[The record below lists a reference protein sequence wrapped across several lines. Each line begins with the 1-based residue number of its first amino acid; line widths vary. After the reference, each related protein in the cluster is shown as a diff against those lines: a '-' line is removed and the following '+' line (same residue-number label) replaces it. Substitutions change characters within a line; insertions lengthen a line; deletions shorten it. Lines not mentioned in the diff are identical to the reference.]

1 MQRVDHHPG
10 GHRSL
15 LHFRAMPAPPP
26 VPVEE
31 MLARLDRALASSPA
45 DETELVWI
53 EARRGQESNGK
64 RRRDS
69 FEIPERNLLVRVR
82 EAGRLGLHRTNAAGL
97 SDLENAIRDALGQ
110 ARLARPAPPPLA
122 PPGAADPLARLGEL
136 ADPEISR
143 LSQGRARD
151 LLQRH
156 ADRGEIGWLGW
167 SEGRMAVVNSRGLR
181 RAAEVTAAGLVAS
194 CGRGPGAGRA
204 AAAARSL
211 EGLDPAAVFERARQR
226 HVPAGGGPVAAPPS
240 DLTGAGVPLV
250 LSPEAAAAL
259 LDLLNREALG
269 SSTFGHGAL
278 RGRLGE
284 PVCHPAVTLCDDGT
298 DPRGLP
304 FPFDFLGAAK
314 RPVRLI
320 EAGVLR
326 TPAVDERLA
335 AAAGLPPTPH
345 LVAPDEAMAGHLF
358 LQPGD
363 EPDGELLRRADG
375 GLWVTWL
382 DAPRA
387 FDPAALRFRAHL
399 RGVRRLENG
408 TLGAPVADLVWE
420 DRLPAL
426 LERVLGV
433 GRTVVTAVTAVDPLF
448 GATTAP
454 MLAFEAVSGLR

>member
-1 MQRVDHHPG
+1 
-10 GHRSL
+10 
-15 LHFRAMPAPPP
+15 
-26 VPVEE
+26 

-64 RRRDS
+64 RRRES
-69 FEIPERNLLVRVR
+69 YEIPERNLLVRVR
-82 EAGRLGLHRTNAAGL
+82 ESGRPGLHRTNTAGL

-110 ARLARPAPPPLA
+110 ARLAWPAPPSLQ
-122 PPGAADPLARLGEL
+122 PPGAADPLPPLPEL
-136 ADPEISR
+136 ADPETAR
-143 LSQGRARD
+143 LSQNRARD

-181 RAAEVTAAGLVAS
+181 RAAEMTAAWLVVS
-194 CGRGPGAGRA
+194 CGRGAGAGRA

-211 EGLDPAAVFERARQR
+211 ADLDPAAVFERARQR
-226 HVPAGGGPVAAPPS
+226 HAPSGAPAAQPPA
-240 DLTGAGVPLV
+240 DLAGVGVPLV

-259 LDLLNREALG
+259 VDLLNREALG
-269 SSTFGHGAL
+269 SSTFGAGAL

-284 PVCHPAVTLCDDGT
+284 PVCHPAITLCDDGT

-304 FPFDFLGAAK
+304 FPFDFLGATK
-314 RPVRLI
+314 RPIGLI
-320 EAGVLR
+320 ERGVLR

-335 AAAGLPPTPH
+335 TALDLPPTPH
-345 LVAPDEAMAGHLF
+345 LIAPDEALATHLF
-358 LQPGD
+358 VQPGE
-363 EPDGELLRRADG
+363 EPDDELLRRADG

-408 TLGAPVADLVWE
+408 ALGAPVPDLVWE
-420 DRLPAL
+420 DHLPAL

-433 GRTVVTAVTAVDPLF
+433 GRTVVTTVAAADPLF

-454 MLAFEAVSGLR
+454 MLAFEAVSLTPRS

>member
-1 MQRVDHHPG
+1 M
-10 GHRSL
+10 
-15 LHFRAMPAPPP
+15 PPP
-26 VPVEE
+26 LLVPVEE

-82 EAGRLGLHRTNAAGL
+82 EAGRIGLHRTNTAGL

-110 ARLARPAPPPLA
+110 ARLARPAPPSLP
-122 PPGAADPLARLGEL
+122 PPGAADPLPRLPEL
-136 ADPEISR
+136 EDPEIAR
-143 LSQGRARD
+143 MSQSRARD
-151 LLQRH
+151 LLQQH

-167 SEGRMAVVNSRGLR
+167 CEGRMAVVNSRGLR
-181 RAAEVTAAGLVAS
+181 RATEVTAAWLVAS

-211 EGLDPAAVFERARQR
+211 AALDPAAVFERARQR
-226 HVPAGGGPVAAPPS
+226 HVPAGGPPAEPPAAP
-240 DLTGAGVPLV
+240 LPLV

-269 SSTFGHGAL
+269 SSTFRDGAL
-278 RGRLGE
+278 RGGLGT
-284 PVCHPAVTLCDDGT
+284 PVCHPAVTLRDDGT

-304 FPFDFLGAAK
+304 FPFDFLGSAK
-314 RPVRLI
+314 RPVDLI
-320 EAGVLR
+320 VGGVLR

-335 AAAGLPPTPH
+335 PAIDRQPTPH
-345 LVAPDEAMAGHLF
+345 LIAPDEALATHLF
-358 LQPGD
+358 LQPGE

-387 FDPAALRFRAHL
+387 FDPVALRFRAHL
-399 RGVRRLENG
+399 RGVRRIENG
-408 TLGAPVADLVWE
+408 ALGAPVPDLVWE
-420 DRLPAL
+420 DHLPAL

-433 GRTVVTAVTAVDPLF
+433 GRTVVTAVAAADPLF

-454 MLAFEAVSGLR
+454 MLGFERVDGLRPV

>member
-1 MQRVDHHPG
+1 
-10 GHRSL
+10 
-15 LHFRAMPAPPP
+15 MPPTPL

-53 EARRGQESNGK
+53 EARRSQESNG
-64 RRRDS
+64 RRRSDS

-82 EAGRLGLHRTNAAGL
+82 EAGRLGLHRTNTAGL

-110 ARLARPAPPPLA
+110 ARLSQPAPPSRQ
-122 PPGAADPLARLGEL
+122 PPGAADPLAGLPEL

-143 LSQGRARD
+143 MNQGRARD

-156 ADRGEIGWLGW
+156 AGRGEIGWLSW
-167 SEGRMAVVNSRGLR
+167 SEERMAVVNSRGLR
-181 RAAEVTAAGLVAS
+181 RAAEVTAAWLVAS
-194 CGRGPGAGRA
+194 CGRGAGAGRA
-204 AAAARSL
+204 ASAARSL
-211 EGLDPAAVFERARQR
+211 AGLDPAAVFERARQR
-226 HVPAGGGPVAAPPS
+226 QAPAGAPLAEPPA
-240 DLTGAGVPLV
+240 TPVPLV
-250 LSPEAAAAL
+250 LSPEAAATL
-259 LDLLNREALG
+259 IDLLNREALG
-269 SSTFGHGAL
+269 SSTFRDGAL

-284 PVCHPAVTLCDDGT
+284 AVCHPAITLRDDGT

-304 FPFDFLGAAK
+304 FPFDFLGSAR
-314 RPVRLI
+314 RPVDLI
-320 EAGVLR
+320 EGGVLR

-335 AAAGLPPTPH
+335 AAIDRPATPH
-345 LVAPDEAMAGHLF
+345 LVASDEALATHLF
-358 LQPGD
+358 LQPGE
-363 EPDGELLRRADG
+363 EPDGELLRRAEG

-399 RGVRRLENG
+399 RGVRRLEG
-408 TLGAPVADLVWE
+408 GALGGAVPDLVWE
-420 DRLPAL
+420 DHLPAL

-433 GRTVVTAVTAVDPLF
+433 GRTMVTSAAAPDLLF

-454 MLAFEAVSGLR
+454 MLALEAVDFTPRS

>member
-1 MQRVDHHPG
+1 
-10 GHRSL
+10 
-15 LHFRAMPAPPP
+15 MPLPL

-31 MLARLDRALASSPA
+31 MLARLERALASSPA

-53 EARRGQESNGK
+53 EARRSQESNGK

-69 FEIPERNLLVRVR
+69 YEIPERNLLVRVR
-82 EAGRLGLHRTNAAGL
+82 ESGRLGLHRTNASGL

-110 ARLARPAPPPLA
+110 ARLAQPAELPA
-122 PPGAADPLARLGEL
+122 TTSGADPLPDLPEL
-136 ADPEISR
+136 ADPEIAR
-143 LSQGRARD
+143 MSQGRARD

-167 SEGRMAVVNSRGLR
+167 AEGRMAVVNSRGLR
-181 RAAEVTAAGLVAS
+181 RATEVTAAWLVAS
-194 CGRGPGAGRA
+194 CGRGAGAGRA

-211 EGLDPAAVFERARQR
+211 EDLDPAAVFERARQR
-226 HVPAGGGPVAAPPS
+226 HAPGGGPVAEPP
-240 DLTGAGVPLV
+240 DRPVPLA

-259 LDLLNREALG
+259 VELLNREALG
-269 SSTFGHGAL
+269 SRTFGDGAL
-278 RGRLGE
+278 SGRLNE
-284 PVCHPAVTLCDDGT
+284 PVGPPDITLRDDGT

-314 RPVRLI
+314 RPIPLI
-320 EAGVLR
+320 EAGILR

-335 AAAGLPPTPH
+335 AATGCPRTPH
-345 LVAPDEAMAGHLF
+345 LIAPDEALATHLF
-358 LQPGD
+358 LQPGE
-363 EPDGELLRRADG
+363 EPDAELLRRAEG

-382 DAPRA
+382 DAPQS

-399 RGVRRLENG
+399 RGVRRLEG
-408 TLGAPVADLVWE
+408 GALGAPVPDLLWE

-433 GRTVVTAVTAVDPLF
+433 GRTTVTAVAAGDPLF

-454 MLAFEAVSGLR
+454 MLGLDAVSGLRST

>member
-1 MQRVDHHPG
+1 
-10 GHRSL
+10 
-15 LHFRAMPAPPP
+15 
-26 VPVEE
+26 

-82 EAGRLGLHRTNAAGL
+82 EAGRLGLHRTNTAGP

-110 ARLARPAPPPLA
+110 ARLARPAPPLPS
-122 PPGAADPLARLGEL
+122 PPGAADPLPEL
-136 ADPEISR
+136 ADPLTDPDIAR
-143 LSQGRARD
+143 MSQSRARD
-151 LLQRH
+151 LLQRD
-156 ADRGEIGWLGW
+156 AERGEIGWLGW

-181 RAAEVTAAGLVAS
+181 RAAEVTAAWLVAS

-204 AAAARSL
+204 AAVARSL
-211 EGLDPAAVFERARQR
+211 AGLDPAAVFERARRR
-226 HVPAGGGPVAAPPS
+226 HVPAGGPAAEPP
-240 DLTGAGVPLV
+240 AEPVPLV

-259 LDLLNREALG
+259 IDLLNREALG
-269 SSTFGHGAL
+269 SSTFGDGAL
-278 RGRLGE
+278 RGRLGT
-284 PVCHPAVTLCDDGT
+284 PVCHPAITLRDDGT

-314 RPVRLI
+314 RPIDLI
-320 EAGVLR
+320 EGGVLR
-326 TPAVDERLA
+326 TPAVDGRLA
-335 AAAGLPPTPH
+335 TALDLPPTPH
-345 LVAPDEAMAGHLF
+345 LVAPDEAVATHLF
-358 LQPGD
+358 LQPGEESD
-363 EPDGELLRRADG
+363 DELLGRADG

-420 DRLPAL
+420 DHLPAL

-433 GRTVVTAVTAVDPLF
+433 GRTVVTAVAAADPLF

-454 MLAFEAVSGLR
+454 MLAFDAVSLTPRS

>member
-1 MQRVDHHPG
+1 MQRVDH
-10 GHRSL
+10 RSL
-15 LHFRAMPAPPP
+15 LHSRAMPPPFLA
-26 VPVEE
+26 PVEE

-53 EARRGQESNGK
+53 EARRSQESNGK
-64 RRRDS
+64 RRSDR

-82 EAGRLGLHRTNAAGL
+82 EAGRLGLHRTNTAGL
-97 SDLENAIRDALGQ
+97 SDLENAVRDALGQ
-110 ARLARPAPPPLA
+110 ARLARPAPPPLS
-122 PPGAADPLARLGEL
+122 PPGAADPLPRLPEL
-136 ADPEISR
+136 TDPDIASM
-143 LSQGRARD
+143 SQNRARD

-156 ADRGEIGWLGW
+156 AERGEIGWLGW
-167 SEGRMAVVNSRGLR
+167 SEGHMAVVNSRGLR
-181 RAAEVTAAGLVAS
+181 RATEVTAAWLVAS

-211 EGLDPAAVFERARQR
+211 AGLDPATVFERARLR
-226 HVPAGGGPVAAPPS
+226 HISAGGTAAEPPS
-240 DLTGAGVPLV
+240 DLAGVGVPLV

-259 LDLLNREALG
+259 IDLLNREALG
-269 SSTFGHGAL
+269 SSTFNDGAL
-278 RGRLGE
+278 RGRLGA
-284 PVCHPAVTLCDDGT
+284 PVCHPAITLRDDGT

-314 RPVRLI
+314 RPLGLI
-320 EAGVLR
+320 EGGVLR
-326 TPAVDERLA
+326 TPAVDARLA
-335 AAAGLPPTPH
+335 TAIDLPPTPH
-345 LVAPDEAMAGHLF
+345 LVAPDEAVATHLF

-363 EPDGELLRRADG
+363 EPDDELLRRADG

-387 FDPAALRFRAHL
+387 FDPATLRFRAYL

-408 TLGAPVADLVWE
+408 ALGAPVPDLVWE

-426 LERVLGV
+426 LERVLAV
-433 GRTVVTAVTAVDPLF
+433 GRTLVTAVAAVDPLF

-454 MLAFEAVSGLR
+454 MLAFERVDGLRPV

>member
-1 MQRVDHHPG
+1 MLRP
-10 GHRSL
+10 
-15 LHFRAMPAPPP
+15 MPPP
-26 VPVEE
+26 PSVPVEE

-82 EAGRLGLHRTNAAGL
+82 EAGRLGLHRTNTAGL

-110 ARLARPAPPPLA
+110 ARLARRTPQPPPS
-122 PPGAADPLARLGEL
+122 GAAGPLPRLPEL
-136 ADPEISR
+136 ADPEIGR
-143 LSQGRARD
+143 MSQSRARD
-151 LLQRH
+151 LIQRH
-156 ADRGEIGWLGW
+156 AERGEIGWLGW
-167 SEGRMAVVNSRGLR
+167 AEGRMAVINSRGLR
-181 RAAEVTAAGLVAS
+181 RATEVTAAWLVAS

-211 EGLDPAAVFERARQR
+211 DALDPGAVFERARQR
-226 HVPAGGGPVAAPPS
+226 HVPAGGPTAGPPETP
-240 DLTGAGVPLV
+240 GPLV

-259 LDLLNREALG
+259 IDLLNREALG
-269 SSTFGHGAL
+269 SSTFPGGAL

-284 PVCHPAVTLCDDGT
+284 PVCHPAVTLRDDGT

-314 RPVRLI
+314 LPVELI
-320 EAGVLR
+320 ERGVLR
-326 TPAVDERLA
+326 TPAVDEELA
-335 AAAGLPPTPH
+335 AAIGLPPTPH
-345 LVAPDEAMAGHLF
+345 LIAPDEAVATHLF
-358 LQPGD
+358 LEPGE
-363 EPDGELLRRADG
+363 EPDEELLRRAGG

-399 RGVRRLENG
+399 RGVRRLEDDG
-408 TLGAPVADLVWE
+408 ALGAPVPDLVWE
-420 DRLPAL
+420 DHLLAL

-433 GRTVVTAVTAVDPLF
+433 GRTAVTAVAAADPLF

-454 MLAFEAVSGLR
+454 MLAFERVEGLTPRS